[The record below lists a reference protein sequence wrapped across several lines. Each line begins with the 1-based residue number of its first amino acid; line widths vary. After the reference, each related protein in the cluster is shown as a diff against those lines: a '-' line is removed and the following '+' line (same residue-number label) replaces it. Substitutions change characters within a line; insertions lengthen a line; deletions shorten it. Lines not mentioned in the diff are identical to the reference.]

1 MSSQETILKSYQK
14 ILKDNIKT
22 MLDNYTEVVKLAHV
36 EVNESNN
43 YLESIK
49 QQEQYEMEVRAANIC
64 KASEELIKLIYN
76 IKQFLVINDFPL
88 INDAIS
94 STANLAKAEEIDKR
108 LQRLRDEVVVELF
121 DLEDEYYSS
130 YIKH

>member
-22 MLDNYTEVVKLAHV
+22 MLDNYTEVIKLAHV
-36 EVNESNN
+36 EQNESNN
-43 YLESIK
+43 ALESIK
-49 QQEQYEMEVRAANIC
+49 LQEQYEMEVRASNIC

-76 IKQFLVINDFPL
+76 IKQFLIINDFPL

-94 STANLAKAEEIDKR
+94 SAANLAKAEEIDKR
-108 LQRLRDEVVVELF
+108 LQRLRDEVAAELF
-121 DLEDEYYSS
+121 DLEDDFYNS
-130 YIKH
+130 YAKY

>member
-22 MLDNYTEVVKLAHV
+22 IIDNYMEIIKLTHV
-36 EVNESNN
+36 EVNETNN

-49 QQEQYEMEVRAANIC
+49 VQEQYEMEVRASNIC

-76 IKQFLVINDFPL
+76 IKQFLIINDFPL

-94 STANLAKAEEIDKR
+94 STANLAKSSEIDKK
-108 LQRLRDEVVVELF
+108 LQRLRDEVSTELF
-121 DLEDEYYSS
+121 ELEDEYYSS
-130 YIKH
+130 YIK

>member
-22 MLDNYTEVVKLAHV
+22 IVDNYAEIIKLAHV
-36 EVNESNN
+36 DPNEPNN

-49 QQEQYEMEVRAANIC
+49 NQEQYEMEVRSSNIC

-76 IKQFLVINDFPL
+76 IKQFLIINDFPL

-94 STANLAKAEEIDKR
+94 STANLQKSNEIDKR
-108 LQRLRDEVVVELF
+108 LQRLRDEITTELF
-121 DLEDEYYSS
+121 ELEDEYYSS
-130 YIKH
+130 YIR

>member
-14 ILKDNIKT
+14 ILKDNVKT

-76 IKQFLVINDFPL
+76 IKQFLIINDFPL

-108 LQRLRDEVVVELF
+108 LQRLRDEVAVELF
-121 DLEDEYYSS
+121 ELEDDYYSN
-130 YIKH
+130 YIKY

>member
-76 IKQFLVINDFPL
+76 IKQFLIINDFPL